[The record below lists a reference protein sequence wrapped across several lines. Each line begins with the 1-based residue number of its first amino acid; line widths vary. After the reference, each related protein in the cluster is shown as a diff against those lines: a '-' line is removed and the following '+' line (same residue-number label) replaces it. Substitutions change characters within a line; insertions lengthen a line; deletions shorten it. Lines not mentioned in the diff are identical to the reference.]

1 MNPILLIIPIGF
13 GLGYWVLRGRAMSQ
27 SQIDVERLL
36 ESRITSGVNWSNG
49 VVATRDQR
57 LGNAKIIVSEFLQAG
72 YSPRMAL
79 AGSTNAIAESQLAN
93 TATGD
98 GGASV
103 GLFQLHEKGGG
114 RGLTVEQRQNPVI
127 NTQRIISELRAAY
140 RNSWQGYRSLAD
152 AEAAGADVGELAGL
166 FAVHVERP
174 ADRAGEYV
182 RRRDLAR
189 QLWGSV

>member
-1 MNPILLIIPIGF
+1 MNPLLFTVPIGF
-13 GLGYWVLRGRAMSQ
+13 GLAYWVLRGRAMSQ

-36 ESRITSGVNWSNG
+36 ESRITTGVNWSNG

-57 LGNAKIIVSEFLQAG
+57 LGNAKIIVSEFLGAG

-79 AGSTNAIAESQLAN
+79 AAVTNAIAESQLAN

-103 GLFQLHEKGGG
+103 GLFQLHERGGG
-114 RGLTVEQRQNPVI
+114 KGMTAEQRQNPVL

-140 RNSWQGYRSLAD
+140 RSTWQGYRSLAD

>member
-1 MNPILLIIPIGF
+1 MNPLLFTVPIGF
-13 GLGYWVLRGRAMSQ
+13 GLAYWVLRGRAMSQ

-36 ESRITSGVNWSNG
+36 EARITTGVNWSNG

-57 LGNAKIIVSEFLQAG
+57 LDNAKIIVSEFLAAG

-79 AGSTNAIAESQLAN
+79 AAVTNAIAESQLAN

-103 GLFQLHEKGGG
+103 GLFQLHERGGG
-114 RGLTVEQRQNPVI
+114 KGLSAEQRQNPVL

-140 RNSWQGYRSLAD
+140 RSTWQGYPSLAD

>member
-1 MNPILLIIPIGF
+1 MNPILLLIPIGF
-13 GLGYWVLRGRAMSQ
+13 GLGYWVYRGRAMSQ

-36 ESRITSGVNWSNG
+36 EAKITSGVNWSYG

-57 LGNAKIIVSEFLQAG
+57 LENAKIIVSEFLAAG
-72 YSPRMAL
+72 YTPRMAL
-79 AGSTNAIAESQLAN
+79 AAVTNAIAESQLAN

-103 GLFQLHEKGGG
+103 GLFQLHERGGG
-114 RGLTVEQRQNPVI
+114 RGLTVDQRQNPVI
-127 NTQRIISELRAAY
+127 NTQRIISELKAAY
-140 RNSWQGYRSLAD
+140 GNTWQGYRSLAD

-174 ADRAGEYV
+174 ADRPGEFIK
-182 RRRDLAR
+182 RRDLAR
-189 QLWGSV
+189 QLWGAV

>member
-1 MNPILLIIPIGF
+1 
-13 GLGYWVLRGRAMSQ
+13 MSQ

-36 ESRITSGVNWSNG
+36 EARITTGVNWSNG

-57 LGNAKIIVSEFLQAG
+57 LDNAKIIVSEFLAAG

-79 AGSTNAIAESQLAN
+79 AAVTNAIAESQLAN

-103 GLFQLHEKGGG
+103 GLFQLHERGGG
-114 RGLTVEQRQNPVI
+114 KGLSAEQRQNPVL

-140 RNSWQGYRSLAD
+140 RSTWQGYPSLAD

>member
-13 GLGYWVLRGRAMSQ
+13 GLGYWITRGRAMSQ

-36 ESRITSGVNWSNG
+36 ESRITTGVNWSNG

-57 LGNAKIIVSEFLQAG
+57 LANAKIIVSEFLEAG

-79 AGSTNAIAESQLAN
+79 AAVTNAIAESQLAN

-103 GLFQLHEKGGG
+103 GLFQLHERGGG
-114 RGLTVEQRQNPVI
+114 RGMSVEQRMNPVA
-127 NTQRIISELRAAY
+127 NTQRIISELKAAY

-174 ADRAGEYV
+174 ADRPGEFV
-182 RRRDLAR
+182 KRRDLAR
-189 QLWGSV
+189 QLWGAV

>member
-79 AGSTNAIAESQLAN
+79 AGITNAIAESQLAN

>member
-1 MNPILLIIPIGF
+1 MNPLLLAIPIGF
-13 GLGYWVLRGRAMSQ
+13 GLGYWFLRGRAVSQ

-36 ESRITSGVNWSNG
+36 EARITSGVNWSNG

-57 LGNAKIIVSEFLQAG
+57 LGNAKIIVSEFLATG

-79 AGSTNAIAESQLAN
+79 AAVTNAIAESQLAN

-98 GGASV
+98 GGNSV
-103 GLFQLHEKGGG
+103 GLFQLHARGGG
-114 RGLTVEQRQNPVI
+114 AGMTVQERQNPLL
-127 NTQRIISELRAAY
+127 NTQRIISELRDAY
-140 RNSWQGYRSLAD
+140 TNTWQGYRSLAA

-174 ADRAGEYV
+174 ADRPGEYAK
-182 RRRDLAR
+182 RRDLAR
-189 QLWGSV
+189 QLWGAV